1 VEKKPLP
8 TNENADVFIG
18 MVKRQPGDISMADK
32 TGTFLLWYDTLCA
45 EALTFPNGKGT
56 MPTLFEP
63 RELARIRLLA
73 GFSALR

>member
-32 TGTFLLWYDTLCA
+32 TGTFLLWYD
-45 EALTFPNGKGT
+45 KRGT
-56 MPTLFEP
+56 
-63 RELARIRLLA
+63 RELTEMNSSIMLGDREDIFDLL
-73 GFSALR
+73 